1 MLLNILLSLAYI
13 NSKIIE
19 VLYYNITLITY
30 FQNIYINLSFI
41 NSYKNINLQS
51 QYIYIY
57 INKLISKYKLYLMK
71 NIFKKL
77 DT

>member
-1 MLLNILLSLAYI
+1 MLLNIFLSLAYI

-41 NSYKNINLQS
+41 SSYKNINLKS
-51 QYIYIY
+51 QYIYMYKIY
-57 INKLISKYKLYLMK
+57 KQM
-71 NIFKKL
+71 
-77 DT
+77 

>member
-1 MLLNILLSLAYI
+1 MLLNIFLSLAYI

-51 QYIYIY
+51 QYIYI
-57 INKLISKYKLYLMK
+57 N
-71 NIFKKL
+71 
-77 DT
+77 